1 MHYRPG
7 VIRLSFPYFMNDDV
21 ITFVVEAVA
30 MVAEH
35 GWKILPQVTI
45 AVDHVTSCDTV
56 EILVHH

>member
-7 VIRLSFPYFMNDDV
+7 VTRLSFPYFMNDDV

-35 GWKILPQVTI
+35 GWKILPQVMI
-45 AVDHVTSCDTV
+45 VVDHVTSCDTV